1 MTFAVLSREEILWKF
16 ETATDKEAMLKVLC
30 DLTVSS
36 VREMEKFLK
45 ENGAM

>member
-1 MTFAVLSREEILWKF
+1 MTFAVISREEILWKY
-16 ETATDKEAMLKVLC
+16 ETAIDKEEMLKVLC

-36 VREMEKFLK
+36 VREMEKFLE